1 MIKHYI
7 IILWCLAFWG
17 GFITGKSVIAGD
29 TYCILAYGEEWHIIG
44 ENS

>member
-17 GFITGKSVIAGD
+17 GFITGKSAFAGSWND
-29 TYCILAYGEEWHIIG
+29 KPTTGERFKDFKL
-44 ENS
+44 